1 VLPTFCHPRAYET
14 FAAELSRLDRPGALF
29 RAAVALSMHELPE
42 MDPAPC
48 EAAVASLAST
58 VRSRLRSDSL
68 SARLA
73 HLHDVLFEQEGFR
86 GNVDDYYNPRN
97 SYLPVVL
104 ETRRGI
110 PISLAL
116 IYAEVARR
124 VGVRAEGINA
134 PGHFLVRVD
143 TESGAM
149 LVDVFYSG
157 RALSRDEALQRIGEA
172 SGVPAENL
180 SVTLEP
186 ASPRQWLARMLNN
199 LQAIFAQRGQERELA
214 AMQELQALLTRA

>member
-1 VLPTFCHPRAYET
+1 MLPAFCHPRAYEA
-14 FAAELSRLDRPGALF
+14 FAAELARLEQPGALF
-29 RAAVALSMHELPE
+29 RAAVSLAMHELPQT
-42 MDPAPC
+42 DLAAC
-48 EAAVASLAST
+48 EAATGALAGT
-58 VRSRLRSDSL
+58 VRSRLRSESP

-73 HLHDVLFEQEGFR
+73 HLHDVLFDQQGFR

-104 ETRRGI
+104 ETKRGI
-110 PISLAL
+110 PISLSL
-116 IYAEVARR
+116 IYIEVARR
-124 VGVRAEGINA
+124 IGLRAEGINS

-149 LVDVFYSG
+149 LVDAFYEG
-157 RALSRDEALQRIGEA
+157 RALSREEAMRRIGEA
-172 SGVPAENL
+172 TGVPAESF

-214 AMQELQALLTRA
+214 AMQELQALLARE